1 MMCRSCAGY
10 GQTAAGRGICTNRDS
25 DFWNQEVQE
34 DGKCLSY
41 EEEQE
46 DRIIEKEHLEGMSD
60 QGI

>member
-25 DFWNQEVQE
+25 DFWDEEVPE
-34 DGKCLSY
+34 DGKCLNY

-46 DRIIEKEHLEGMSD
+46 DGKGEKGHLEGVSG
-60 QGI
+60 QGV